1 MSNNNNRVLVLLSTY
16 NGECYLE
23 EQLDSILNQEQ
34 VSPTILIRDDGS
46 VDSTKTI
53 INKYIE
59 KYPHRIIFEEGNNVG
74 FAQSFSELLRIAY
87 ESYNDFLY
95 YAFADQDDV
104 WEPKKLKTAVQQLE
118 ELSVDMPVAYCSN
131 TTLVDKDL
139 NFIGYAWKDAE
150 VCITKPRALI
160 QNFATGCTMVF
171 NRKAVELYV
180 SHRPPVIKRHDFLMF
195 QICVFLGKVVYDK
208 HSYINYRQH
217 GNNQIGKPGFWKRM
231 QTRMKGRYKER
242 TLELQN
248 RYFLEAYKGLLSVD
262 DIGLIS
268 RFVFYRENVFMRL
281 SLLFDRKL
289 KCHEFEADFFF
300 IMKIILGTV

>member
-1 MSNNNNRVLVLLSTY
+1 MSNSKRVLVLLSTY

-87 ESYNDFLY
+87 ESYDGFLY

-104 WEPKKLKTAVQQLE
+104 WEPKKLLAAVQQLE
-118 ELSVDMPVAYCSN
+118 ELSADMPVAYCSN

-217 GNNQIGKPGFWKRM
+217 GNNQIGRPGFCQRWKRRWTT
-231 QTRMKGRYKER
+231 QNYKKR
-242 TLELQN
+242 TLETQN
-248 RYFLEAYKGLLSVD
+248 YRFLKAYKDLLDVD

-268 RFVFYRENVFMRL
+268 QIAFYRKKLWTKL
-281 SLLFDRKL
+281 SLIFDYKIKYTNVKDNFFYLLKL
-289 KCHEFEADFFF
+289 
-300 IMKIILGTV
+300 IIGGG